1 MHGANALS
9 RRHLRTLLCDGC
21 NLRPAAVR
29 CPVEKNVALCQSC
42 DWDSHGSSSSS
53 SCSPLPSQH
62 RRHAL
67 ECFSG
72 CPSAAELGSLW
83 ECDLVSVGRSAAAAA
98 AAAPNLAGFNNGSGK
113 WGGKSGASDCQISAV
128 PNRASDAWGSSSV
141 AQRSESSVPDV
152 RASPG
157 KIAAFAAMSGAGPPL
172 LAKVQ
177 TSLPDS
183 QLHGPSFFKQGSA
196 QWEPQWMAAPTSGS
210 WGFIHDP
217 REIKP

>member
-1 MHGANALS
+1 
-9 RRHLRTLLCDGC
+9 
-21 NLRPAAVR
+21 
-29 CPVEKNVALCQSC
+29 VEKDVALCQSC

-53 SCSPLPSQH
+53 CCSPLPSQH
-62 RRHAL
+62 RRHAV

-83 ECDLVSVGRSAAAAA
+83 ECDLVSVERSAAAAA
-98 AAAPNLAGFNNGSGK
+98 AAAPPNLAGFNNGSGN
-113 WGGKSGASDCQISAV
+113 WGGKSGASDSQISAG
-128 PNRASDAWGSSSV
+128 PSSASEAWGSSSA

-157 KIAAFAAMSGAGPPL
+157 KVAAFAAMSGAGPPL

-196 QWEPQWMAAPTSGS
+196 QWEPQCMAAPISGS
-210 WGFIHDP
+210 WGFTHDP
-217 REIKP
+217 RETKP